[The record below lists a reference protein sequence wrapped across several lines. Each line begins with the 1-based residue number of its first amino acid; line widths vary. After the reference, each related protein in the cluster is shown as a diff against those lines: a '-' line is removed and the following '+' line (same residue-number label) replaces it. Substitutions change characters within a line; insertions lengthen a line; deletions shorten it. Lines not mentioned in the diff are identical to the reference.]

1 LGQRARSQLSQA
13 LDIDRLRAEFPALA
27 LTDAGRPRIYLD
39 NPAGTQVPRAVLDRT
54 AECLVCAN
62 ANLGGRFATSL
73 AAGEPVAEARR
84 TMADLLGAGSGEAI
98 AFGQNMTS
106 LAFHL
111 ARARSAGWGPGDE
124 VVVTRLD
131 HDANIAPWLMAARE
145 RATEVRWIDL
155 DPVRY
160 ELDLDGLPA
169 LLGPRTRLV
178 AVGYASN
185 ALGTVNDLPAII
197 AAVRALAPRALVFV
211 DAVQYAPHGLIDVA
225 ALGCDLLACSPY
237 KFFGPHQGV
246 LWARPDLLEALPA
259 FKVRPAGTA
268 MPDRAET
275 GTLSHEGMAGT
286 LGAVEY
292 LAWVGTVMGPA
303 LAPLPGERPRRR
315 ALRAAWAALV
325 PYEAA
330 LCRRLLDGLALLPGV
345 TIRGITDP
353 AALGRRVPTV
363 SLTHQRVPP
372 AALAQACADAGIFV
386 WDGHNY
392 AVEAMR
398 RLGLLERGGALRVGP
413 AHYNTAAEIDR
424 LIEVLDAAIRS
435 AR

>member
-1 LGQRARSQLSQA
+1 MT
-13 LDIDRLRAEFPALA
+13 LDIHRLRAEFPALG
-27 LTDAGRPRIYLD
+27 LTDGGRPQIYLD
-39 NPAGTQVPRAVLDRT
+39 NPAGTQVPRAVLERT
-54 AECLVCAN
+54 TECLVRAN
-62 ANLGGRFATSL
+62 ANLGGRFVTSL
-73 AAGEPVAEARR
+73 AAGETVAAARQA
-84 TMADLLGAGSGEAI
+84 MADLLGAGSGDAI
-98 AFGQNMTS
+98 VFGQNMTS
-106 LAFHL
+106 LTFHVS
-111 ARARSAGWGPGDE
+111 RALSAGWGAGDE

-145 RATEVRWIDL
+145 RGAAVRWIDL
-155 DPVRY
+155 DPERY
-160 ELDLDGLPA
+160 ELDLAGLPA

-185 ALGTVNDLPAII
+185 ALGTVNDLPAIV

-246 LWARPDLLEALPA
+246 LWARPGLLEALPA
-259 FKVRPAGTA
+259 FKVRPAGAA

-292 LAWVGTVMGPA
+292 LAWVGEAMGPA
-303 LAPLPGERPRRR
+303 LAPLPGESPRRR

-325 PYEAA
+325 PWEAA
-330 LCRRLLDGLALLPGV
+330 LCRRLLDGLTGLPGV
-345 TIRGITDP
+345 TVRGIADP
-353 AALGRRVPTV
+353 AALDRRVPTV
-363 SLTHQRVPP
+363 SLTHDRLPP
-372 AALAQACADAGIFV
+372 AALAQACADHGIFV

-392 AVEAMR
+392 AVEVMR
-398 RLGLLERGGALRVGP
+398 RLGLLGRGGALRIGP
-413 AHYNTAAEIDR
+413 AHYNTEGEIDR
-424 LIEVLDAAIRS
+424 LLDVLDGAIRS

>member
-1 LGQRARSQLSQA
+1 LGQRAGSQLSPI
-13 LDIDRLRAEFPALA
+13 LDIERLRAEFPALA
-27 LTDAGRPRIYLD
+27 LTDGNRPRAYLD
-39 NPAGTQVPRAVLDRT
+39 NPAGTQVPRAVLERT
-54 AECLVCAN
+54 TECLVRTN

-73 AAGEPVAEARR
+73 AAGEMVAAARQA
-84 TMADLLGAGSGEAI
+84 MADLLGAGSGDAI
-98 AFGQNMTS
+98 VFGQNMTS
-106 LAFHL
+106 LAFHVS
-111 ARARSAGWGPGDE
+111 RALSAAWAPGDE

-131 HDANIAPWLMAARE
+131 HDANIAPWLIAARE
-145 RATEVRWIDL
+145 RGAAVRWIDL
-155 DPVRY
+155 DPRTY
-160 ELDLDGLPA
+160 ELDLAGVPA

-185 ALGTVNDLPAII
+185 ALGTINDLPAII

-246 LWARPDLLEALPA
+246 LWARPGLLEGLPA
-259 FKVRPAGTA
+259 FKVRPAGEA

-286 LGAVEY
+286 LGAIQY
-292 LAWVGTVMGPA
+292 LAWVGETMGPA
-303 LAPLPGERPRRR
+303 LAPLQGESPRRR

-325 PYEAA
+325 PYERD
-330 LCRRLLDGLALLPGV
+330 LCHRLLDGLAALPGV
-345 TIRGITDP
+345 TVRGIADP
-353 AALGRRVPTV
+353 AALDRRVPTV
-363 SLTHQRVPP
+363 SFTHDRLPP
-372 AALAQACADAGIFV
+372 GTIAQACAEAGIFV

-392 AVEAMR
+392 AVEVMR
-398 RLGLLERGGALRVGP
+398 RLGLLARGGALRVGP

-424 LIEVLDAAIRS
+424 FLDVLAAALRA